1 MKAAF
6 WLTGALFLTACSAGD
21 PDSIPDD
28 VYVKL
33 IERKLAEHPCVGNLA
48 QWERNYRYARRT
60 GISAYTADADFD
72 VIEFHLRRAGTTTI
86 IPGRNVMRRG
96 ELDGWPDGKYIRFI
110 DGRYKIGENR
120 MQLSRCAPLQTS
132 K

>member
-6 WLTGALFLTACSAGD
+6 WLTGALLLAACSAGSS
-21 PDSIPDD
+21 DSIPDED
-28 VYVKL
+28 YIDL
-33 IERKLAEHPCVGNLA
+33 IERKLAEHPCVGDLA
-48 QWERNYRYARRT
+48 RWERNYRYARPT

-96 ELDGWPDGKYIRFI
+96 EVDGWPDGKYIRFI

-120 MQLSRCAPLQTS
+120 MRLSRCAIS
-132 K
+132 AIRA